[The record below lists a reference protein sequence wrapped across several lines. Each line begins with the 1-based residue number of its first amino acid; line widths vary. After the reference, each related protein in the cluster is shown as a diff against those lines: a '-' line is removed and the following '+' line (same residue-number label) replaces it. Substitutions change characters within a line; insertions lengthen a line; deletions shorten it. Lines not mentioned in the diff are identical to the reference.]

1 MLKSICKPVHLKKT
15 PHNAVHISI
24 KTFILNIFLQK
35 MFHRLLIEAI
45 HSKFREICGYIL
57 EAVMKKLL
65 TLQFCLFDETFNYIV
80 TSIRNQ
86 PSTCQTNAVTNWVT
100 TSLAQKIKK
109 KVINCLFVH
118 CKNVNVN
125 TFQKNVFKR
134 LVDDGEK
141 SHCCYSLLNI

>member
-1 MLKSICKPVHLKKT
+1 M
-15 PHNAVHISI
+15 HISI
-24 KTFILNIFLQK
+24 KTFILNILLQK
-35 MFHRLLIEAI
+35 MFHRLLIEAT

-57 EAVMKKLL
+57 EAVMKNLF
-65 TLQFCLFDETFNYIV
+65 TSQFFFFDETFNYIV

-86 PSTCQTNAVTNWVT
+86 PSACQTNAVTNWVT
-100 TSLAQKIKK
+100 TSSAQEIMK

-125 TFQKNVFKR
+125 TFQKKVFKR
-134 LVDDGEK
+134 LVDDGKK